1 LSICWVLSQ
10 SLGIAHAEAISF
22 GGRRPVGPPQPRQSR
37 HGATARR
44 RDGFPGVFLPRV
56 QPDGRA
62 VVDPR
67 AVISYSPKPSAK
79 NDSRKHPYELRRDVP
94 QSRL

>member
-1 LSICWVLSQ
+1 MPRLSLLAADVL
-10 SLGIAHAEAISF
+10 LARH
-22 GGRRPVGPPQPRQSR
+22 SR
-37 HGATARR
+37 ASRVTARR

-56 QPDGRA
+56 QRDGGA

-67 AVISYSPKPSAK
+67 AVISYSPKPAAK